1 VIDLEPDKPQGYY
14 QMAILEVKSKNL
26 PEALKYTDKALQVEP
41 NFLPALQLKVR
52 IYQDQKQPD
61 KALAAARQILARS
74 PKNPQLHQM
83 LGELLLIQRQP
94 QAAIAPL
101 EEAIALNPRPIAAL
115 QLLALAYKQM
125 PDSDKAVQQLEEK
138 TADPKASPYLSLVL
152 ASIYEQE
159 HKYDKAINI
168 YNGLL
173 ARNVLT
179 PLARN
184 NQAYLIAEY
193 EPTPENLTRAQ
204 KLISQTLEDF
214 PEDPSF
220 LDTMGWVLC
229 KQGNFV
235 EARTYLEKALDK
247 AQNQPVVL
255 YHLGWCEAKLG
266 EAAAARENL
275 QKALDSKIKFP
286 QREEAQKLLE
296 SLSAEDKAG

>member
-1 VIDLEPDKPQGYY
+1 
-14 QMAILEVKSKNL
+14 
-26 PEALKYTDKALQVEP
+26 
-41 NFLPALQLKVR
+41 
-52 IYQDQKQPD
+52 
-61 KALAAARQILARS
+61 
-74 PKNPQLHQM
+74 
-83 LGELLLIQRQP
+83 
-94 QAAIAPL
+94 
-101 EEAIALNPRPIAAL
+101 
-115 QLLALAYKQM
+115 
-125 PDSDKAVQQLEEK
+125 
-138 TADPKASPYLSLVL
+138 
-152 ASIYEQE
+152 
-159 HKYDKAINI
+159 
-168 YNGLL
+168 
-173 ARNVLT
+173 LT

-275 QKALDSKIKFP
+275 RKALDSTIKFP